1 MPEKTGLRLLMP
13 KNLSGPMPLSWPM
26 LISKKR
32 SGKPTKTMEIILA
45 NKYAAPPC
53 WMHDDVS
60 RVQLAESMLHMD
72 NEKKIQPVT
81 WNFFGLNL

>member
-1 MPEKTGLRLLMP
+1 
-13 KNLSGPMPLSWPM
+13 
-26 LISKKR
+26 
-32 SGKPTKTMEIILA
+32 MEIILA